1 VIGGGMSGT
10 IFAAERVRLEKRDPL
25 VLFERNARFG
35 RGPAYATTCDGH
47 RLNVP
52 AHKMSAFE
60 GDPSHFVRWLDGSH
74 AEHAFVPRERF
85 GAYLEDVA
93 REALSNGA
101 VRVVR
106 GDVVDVERDAS
117 GFVVRT
123 REGDAV
129 QARAVVLAIGPA
141 LPGDAFL
148 PADIRNSDLYHRD
161 PWRREIGAVD
171 GDVILFG
178 SGLTALDV
186 VASLEA
192 GSFRGHVHLVSRHGR
207 MPLAHAPI
215 DRHMENV
222 VEGTSALA
230 LLRSFRAAARERD
243 WSAMVNAVRP
253 HIPRLWMGL
262 PIGEKRRFL
271 RHLRSLW
278 NVHRHRA
285 APEVN
290 AVRQRFERA
299 DRLTLH
305 RGRII
310 GATAKNGLLAIEI
323 ATVTGVQ
330 HIEAALAV
338 NCTGPQYD
346 PTRIDDPLVR
356 HLLERG
362 LVARD
367 PLGLGFA
374 STPNGEAIAPDD
386 TITDGMYTLGWMRTG
401 TMFESAALGELRAQA
416 LALAQML

>member
-1 VIGGGMSGT
+1 MSGT
-10 IFAAERVRLEKRDPL
+10 IFAAERVRLGKRDPL
-25 VLFERNARFG
+25 VLVERNARFG
-35 RGPAYATTCDGH
+35 RGPAYATTCEGH

-60 GDPSHFVRWLDGSH
+60 SDPSHFVRWLDDSY
-74 AEHAFVPRERF
+74 AAHAFVPRERF

-93 REALSNGA
+93 SEAFSNGN

-106 GDVVDVERDAS
+106 GDIVDVGRDDR
-117 GFVVRT
+117 GLTVRT
-123 REGDAV
+123 RDGDTI

-148 PADIRNSDLYHRD
+148 PADIRNSTRYHRD
-161 PWRREIGAVD
+161 PWRQEIGAPD
-171 GDVILFG
+171 GEVILFG

-186 VASLEA
+186 LASLEA
-192 GSFRGHVHLVSRHGR
+192 VGFRGHVHLVSRHGR

-215 DRHMENV
+215 DHHVENV

-230 LLRSFRAAARERD
+230 LLRSFRAAAREHD
-243 WSAMVNAVRP
+243 WSAMVSAVRP

-262 PIGEKRRFL
+262 PMREKRRFL
-271 RHLRSLW
+271 QHLRSLW

-285 APEVN
+285 ASEVN

-299 DRLTLH
+299 GRLTLH
-305 RGRII
+305 RGRVT
-310 GATAKNGLLAIEI
+310 GGGDAKNGLLAVEI
-323 ATVTGVQ
+323 TTDAGVQ
-330 HIEAALAV
+330 RIEVALAI

-346 PTRIDDPLVR
+346 PTRIDDPLIAQ
-356 HLLERG
+356 LLERG
-362 LVARD
+362 LIARD

-374 STPNGEAIAPDD
+374 STPRGEAIGPNGAV
-386 TITDGMYTLGWMRTG
+386 TSGLYLLGWMRTG